1 MLKTRAECAPAL
13 IVVAMGRKPA
23 INTGSWTSF
32 TRTCAA
38 AREDIPPFSASGVKG
53 FLQSFGCASPIA
65 RHDFHQ
71 LTGID
76 PHTDLSGRFEGCH
89 ILARDDGVDHA
100 FINRLNGGFV

>member
-38 AREDIPPFSASGVKG
+38 AREDIPPFFSLRCEGFFTKLWLRFAHSA
-53 FLQSFGCASPIA
+53 P
-65 RHDFHQ
+65 
-71 LTGID
+71 
-76 PHTDLSGRFEGCH
+76 
-89 ILARDDGVDHA
+89 
-100 FINRLNGGFV
+100 